1 MAAGRIEC
9 GCGKISLTKEAAKG
23 AARIAFM
30 KRTSFV
36 SCTTLAGVLVA
47 AGLTLTAAAQTP
59 KKVLV
64 VTTTLGFRHSSIPTA
79 EKVLGRLAERSG
91 AFTID
96 YVQQPRLTVNE
107 PRKPKA
113 LKDDADDAAKQ
124 KYTADMAKYE
134 LENARYQE
142 AQKAFTAEMTKTLE
156 KLSPANLKNYD
167 GVIFAN
173 TTGDLPIPDR
183 EGFLEWLRSGKA
195 FIGMHSCSDTFHGW
209 PAFIKM
215 LGGEFQTHGAQ
226 AGVEC
231 LNQDPKHPSTA
242 MLGPSWK
249 ISQEE
254 MYLIKNHDSKEC
266 QELLLLDKHPN
277 NPAQAGQFPVS
288 WCKQYGQGKVFY
300 TSLGHREDIWDDE
313 TPADFKRA
321 NSPEISRIYQQHIL
335 GGIRWALGLAPEA
348 KP

>member
-1 MAAGRIEC
+1 MN
-9 GCGKISLTKEAAKG
+9 
-23 AARIAFM
+23 IAFG
-30 KRTSFV
+30 KLALSV
-36 SCTTLAGVLVA
+36 LLTT
-47 AGLTLTAAAQTP
+47 GLTLTAAAQTP

-79 EKVLGRLAERSG
+79 EKVLGKLAAQSG

-96 YVQQPRLTVNE
+96 YVQQPKMTVNE

-113 LKDDADDAAKQ
+113 PKDDADEAARD
-124 KYTADMAKYE
+124 KYKADLAQYE
-134 LENARYQE
+134 EANGRYQAALKTFNE
-142 AQKAFTAEMTKTLE
+142 DMKKTLE
-156 KLSPANLKNYD
+156 KLGPDSLKNYD

-183 EGFLEWLRSGKA
+183 DAFLDWLKSGKA
-195 FIGMHSCSDTFHGW
+195 FVGMHSCSDTFHGW

-226 AGVEC
+226 VGVEC
-231 LNQDPKHPSTA
+231 LNQDTKHPTTA
-242 MLGPSWK
+242 MLGPTWK

-254 MYLIKNHDSKEC
+254 MYIIKNHDSKEC
-266 QELLLLDKHPN
+266 QELLMLDKHPN
-277 NPAQAGQFPVS
+277 SKEPGDYPVS

-321 NSPEISRIYQQHIL
+321 NSKEISLMYQKHIL
-335 GGIRWALGLAPEA
+335 AGIRWALGLAGEA

>member
-1 MAAGRIEC
+1 MKKLNC
-9 GCGKISLTKEAAKG
+9 VDLKSL
-23 AARIAFM
+23 
-30 KRTSFV
+30 
-36 SCTTLAGVLVA
+36 LVA
-47 AGLTLTAAAQTP
+47 VLAASLVFTAAAQAP

-79 EKVLGRLAERSG
+79 EKVLGKLAAQSG
-91 AFTID
+91 AFSVE
-96 YVQQPRLTVNE
+96 YAQQPVMKAKE
-107 PRKPKA
+107 PKKPKA
-113 LKDDADDAAKQ
+113 LKDDADEAAK
-124 KYTADMAKYE
+124 AKYKEE
-134 LENARYQE
+134 LAVYEADNARYKE
-142 AQKAFTAEMTKTLE
+142 AQKAFQEEMKKTLE
-156 KLSPANLKNYD
+156 KLSPENLKNYD

-183 EGFLEWLRSGKA
+183 EGFLAWLRSGKA

-226 AGVEC
+226 VGVEC
-231 LNQDPKHPSTA
+231 LNQDPKHPA
-242 MLGPSWK
+242 NAALGPTWK

-277 NPAQAGQFPVS
+277 KPEQAGQFPVS
-288 WCKQYGQGKVFY
+288 WCKSFGQGKVFY
-300 TSLGHREDIWDDE
+300 TSLGHREDIWDDD
-313 TPADFKRA
+313 TPANFKRE
-321 NSPEISRIYQQHIL
+321 NSKDISRAYQQHIL
-335 GGIRWALGLAPEA
+335 GGIKWALGLAGEA